1 MAEIINCP
9 ECGRLFAAD
18 GSKRVCSKC
27 LEKEDS
33 EYGTVRKY
41 IRDHPGASVFEVSE
55 ATGIEE
61 QKILQFLK
69 DGRLQSSGYVEIA
82 YCERC
87 GKKISAGRL
96 CDNCRA
102 QVNHEVRSAIP
113 SQTSQPKVDRTPK
126 GGRMFLKDSDNTKK
140 S

>member
-18 GSKRVCSKC
+18 GGKKVCSKC

-33 EYGTVRKY
+33 EYATVRKY

-61 QKILQFLK
+61 EKILQFLK
-69 DGRLQSSGYVEIA
+69 DGRLQSTGYVEISN
-82 YCERC
+82 CERC
-87 GKKISAGRL
+87 GKKIAGGRF

-102 QVNHEVRSAIP
+102 QMNHEVRSAIP
-113 SQTSQPKVDRTPK
+113 SQTASVKATRNSK
-126 GGRMFLKDSDNTKK
+126 GFLKDSDNIKK